1 MHIICT
7 TEGSMLNNYVGLQS
21 SCYVS
26 LLMYYRRQAPGG
38 RCANDIAETEQPRFM
53 NCYHILEMLS
63 DGTNMTVSNVT
74 AYCRAHCATYML
86 DIEERLIRDCGFPDT
101 LV

>member
-21 SCYVS
+21 SSYV
-26 LLMYYRRQAPGG
+26 LFLIYYRRQTPGG

-53 NCYHILEMLS
+53 TCSSILQMLT
-63 DGTNMTVSNVT
+63 GETNITMSNVT
-74 AYCRAHCATYML
+74 TYCHNYCPAYIINL
-86 DIEERLIRDCGFPDT
+86 EERLIRDCGFPDT